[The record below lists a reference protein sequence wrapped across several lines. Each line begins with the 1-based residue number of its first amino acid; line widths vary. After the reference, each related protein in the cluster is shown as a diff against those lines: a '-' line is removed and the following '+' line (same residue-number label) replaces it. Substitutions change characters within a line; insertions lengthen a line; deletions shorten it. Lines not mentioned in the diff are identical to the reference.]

1 MPRGFFL
8 FIFAAM
14 FRKMSVVIALF
25 CVAGVNAQ
33 SPRLRADNV
42 DEVLRAMTLKEKV
55 DMVVGGGWASLFSG
69 FGIPFTGHPRVPGA
83 AGVEAHHVV
92 AEGGEAGDKGESARL
107 HVHQHAASGSHR
119 SHLLHHLFRRLLED
133 KGHDGLRRH
142 HHHRIRYHRISYHCP
157 YSRYRPAG
165 LMV

>member
-14 FRKMSVVIALF
+14 FRKMSVVIALL

-33 SPRLRADNV
+33 SPRLRVDNV
-42 DEVLRAMTLKEKV
+42 DEVIAAMTLKEKV

-83 AGVEAHHVV
+83 AGVTNAIP
-92 AEGGEAGDKGESARL
+92 RL
-107 HVHQHAASGSHR
+107 GVPQIVLA
-119 SHLLHHLFRRLLED
+119 
-133 KGHDGLRRH
+133 DG
-142 HHHRIRYHRISYHCP
+142 
-157 YSRYRPAG
+157 PAG
-165 LMV
+165 LRIKPGRKDEAEKRYCTAFPVGTALASSWDTALVSEVGAAIGNEA